1 MATVHPSGSTPP
13 TGVGLLNSHD
23 NVTPSA
29 GARRS
34 SPLLR
39 DEAASGIFGR
49 TETTA
54 LEAGNMTFKEAA
66 REVLKV
72 ASSPLHAHEIARRA
86 LDRGLLS
93 TTGKTPVA
101 TMEAALCIAAR
112 APDGEFVRTAP
123 RTFGLRQAG
132 VTAVVAPLPG
142 VDAENGASRVKVP
155 HFPLYA
161 EVRAFLSA
169 VVGRRAA
176 EVTHLRTTLS
186 DLRGTP
192 QANEDWSDPASWIP
206 ARLQGADRD
215 VALAIW
221 KGSGERVNPRHTTGV
236 WLLCRNYAL
245 LDEAFDG
252 RLSISERGQAWSTS
266 AVGTVV
272 REVDDGEGVLALLR
286 IVADTG
292 PATSGELLPLWRDY
306 LQRNSKIRS
315 DAAARSYLYQRLRN
329 LLDRT
334 YVVRGGLNY
343 SVTPAGL
350 AWLGG
355 DEPGEAAGNDAD
367 AEIRSLVQRKQEQV
381 KEALR
386 EILAEMDPYAFEHVI
401 KDLLVEMGYVD
412 VEVTAPS
419 NDKGI
424 DVIGRIQLGI
434 TAVKEVI
441 QVKRHKRTVQRKDL
455 DALRGCLH
463 RFQAVRGTLIT
474 TSQFSS
480 GTEKAA
486 FEFGA
491 APITL
496 IDGEK
501 LIDLLANYGIGVKKR
516 TIDVWDLD
524 ESAFGGEEA

>member
-1 MATVHPSGSTPP
+1 
-13 TGVGLLNSHD
+13 
-23 NVTPSA
+23 
-29 GARRS
+29 
-34 SPLLR
+34 
-39 DEAASGIFGR
+39 
-49 TETTA
+49 
-54 LEAGNMTFKEAA
+54 MTFKAAA
-66 REVLKV
+66 REVLKDSH
-72 ASSPLHAHEIARRA
+72 SSLHAHEIARRA

-93 TTGKTPVA
+93 TTGQTPLA
-101 TMEAALCIAAR
+101 TMEAALCVAAR
-112 APDGEFVRTAP
+112 APDGEFVRMAP
-123 RTFGLRQAG
+123 RTFALRQPGTKLA
-132 VTAVVAPLPG
+132 VAPTSGIDP
-142 VDAENGASRVKVP
+142 ENGATRVKVP
-155 HFPLYA
+155 HFPLYEEA
-161 EVRAFLSA
+161 RAFLPT
-169 VVGRRAA
+169 VVGRRAS
-176 EVTHLRTTLS
+176 EVTHLRTTFTNLH
-186 DLRGTP
+186 GTP
-192 QANEDWSDPASWIP
+192 QANEDWTDPASWIP
-206 ARLQGADRD
+206 SRLQGSDRE

-221 KGSGERVNPRHTTGV
+221 KGSGEKVNPRHTTGV
-236 WLLCRNYAL
+236 WLLCRTYGL
-245 LDEAFDG
+245 LDEGSDG
-252 RLSISERGQAWSTS
+252 RLSISARGTAWSTS
-266 AVGTVV
+266 ATGAIV

-292 PATSGELLPLWRDY
+292 PAASGELLPLWRDY
-306 LQRNSKIRS
+306 LQRSSKIRS
-315 DAAARSYLYQRLRN
+315 DAAARTYLYQRLRN
-329 LLDRT
+329 LLDRA
-334 YVVRGGLNY
+334 YVTRSGLNY
-343 SVTPAGL
+343 AITPAGL
-350 AWLGG
+350 TWL
-355 DEPGEAAGNDAD
+355 DEDRPGEQAGEDAD

-386 EILAEMDPYAFEHVI
+386 EVLAEMDPYAFEHLI

-419 NDKGI
+419 NDKGV
-424 DVIGRIQLGI
+424 DVIGRIELGI

-501 LIDLLANYGIGVKKR
+501 LIELLANNGIGVKKR
-516 TIDVWDLD
+516 TIEVWDFD